1 MSESLTLWPS
11 SKCGE
16 LAAQYV
22 VVSYCFCCL
31 SVRRG
36 KEKEGCTTVHTF
48 TPRMKNALNAY
59 AAPRLEIYHPRTVH
73 IFSRALDMNEMQTTT
88 DASACAS
95 VVQRPRREALFFGTA
110 FPGVTS
116 ALKRRRTPGYSP
128 TTPPGWYS
136 QPRTVHIF
144 HEVSQVLKELDS
156 KRGHEMMYHMQ
167 GDGAWRNKFLH
178 GTHDFASCC
187 HAVFPT
193 ASIHTSLQKTA
204 PMCINFKNLV
214 RFASHA
220 ARLTC
225 TRNSIPASISP
236 QKWCITT
243 YTDVCTTHSVSLS
256 APAACS
262 AVDVSWLFWFLGFV
276 FLGFPPQ
283 AAVVPPGRPP
293 WNGTPGATNQEGV
306 RHRAHFLRG

>member
-1 MSESLTLWPS
+1 
-11 SKCGE
+11 
-16 LAAQYV
+16 
-22 VVSYCFCCL
+22 
-31 SVRRG
+31 
-36 KEKEGCTTVHTF
+36 
-48 TPRMKNALNAY
+48 MKNALNAC

-73 IFSRALDMNEMQTTT
+73 IFSRGWSMNKRNTTT
-88 DASACAS
+88 DATACAS

-156 KRGHEMMYHMQ
+156 IRGNEMMYHVQ

-187 HAVFPT
+187 HAVFST

-204 PMCINFKNLV
+204 PMCTFFKNRV
-214 RFASHA
+214 RFASHPM
-220 ARLTC
+220 RMTC
-225 TRNSIPASISP
+225 TKSLAHVTNCYR
-236 QKWCITT
+236 KWCINT
-243 YTDVCTTHSVSLS
+243 YTNVCTTVVGPFC
-256 APAACS
+256 APPAGSSRDCPCRYTPTCT
-262 AVDVSWLFWFLGFV
+262 FL
-276 FLGFPPQ
+276 
-283 AAVVPPGRPP
+283 
-293 WNGTPGATNQEGV
+293 V
-306 RHRAHFLRG
+306 RF